1 MPGTFHVKRPGKENN
16 MTTKTTSMITLV
28 LIALALLAGAVLWN
42 QLPDQMASHWNVND
56 EVDGTIPKFW
66 GVSLMPLITLGILV
80 LFLVLPE
87 MDPLKANIAQF
98 RESFNLFI
106 VLMVAFMLYIH
117 GLTLA
122 WSLGY
127 KDFKMSAAM
136 LPFMGLLFIA
146 IGAMLRK
153 ARRNFFI
160 GIRTPWTLSSDSVWD
175 KTHQLGSILFMLSGV
190 LAIIGG
196 FIGGTTAFWLMFAPL
211 IGSSLFLVIYS
222 YVLYRGEPKA

>member
-1 MPGTFHVKRPGKENN
+1 MS
-16 MTTKTTSMITLV
+16 TKTTFIIALT

-56 EVDGTIPKFW
+56 EVDGTMPKFW
-66 GVSLMPLITLGILV
+66 GVFLMPLVTLGMLA
-80 LFLVLPE
+80 LFIVLPG

-106 VLMVAFMLYIH
+106 VLIVVFMLYIH

-127 KDFKMSAAM
+127 SGFKMSSAM
-136 LPFMGLLFIA
+136 LPFMGMLFIA
-146 IGAMLRK
+146 IGFMLRK
-153 ARRNFFI
+153 AKRNFFI

-175 KTHQLGSILFMLSGV
+175 KTHQLGAILFMASGV

-196 FIGGTTAFWLMFAPL
+196 FFGGMTAFWLMFVPL
-211 IGSSLFLVIYS
+211 IGSGLFLVIYS
-222 YVLYRGEPKA
+222 YVLYRGETKS